1 MIDIMAVKVMTA
13 ALLAVSGAAAGQYQ
27 ASRLTKRVE
36 LLEELIS
43 GMRLFRNEIYYTHDR
58 LERVAGRLTLS
69 CQGCGS
75 VFFSEFQRRLEENGG
90 KDTETIWRGCAERVF
105 GNRTPL
111 KERDLS
117 VLKSAGVRLG
127 MDDIEGQCRYLEK
140 AEEDLEVRLKDARQL
155 RESRFRLYRTLG
167 LAAGCAAAILVF

>member
-13 ALLAVSGAAAGQYQ
+13 ALLAVSGAAVGQYQ
-27 ASRLTKRVE
+27 ASRLTRRVE

-75 VFFSEFQRRLEENGG
+75 VFFSEFQRRLGENARSAFSE
-90 KDTETIWRGCAERVF
+90 TERR
-105 GNRTPL
+105 
-111 KERDLS
+111 
-117 VLKSAGVRLG
+117 
-127 MDDIEGQCRYLEK
+127 
-140 AEEDLEVRLKDARQL
+140 
-155 RESRFRLYRTLG
+155 
-167 LAAGCAAAILVF
+167 